1 MMPTTILRRPSCR
14 AREGRE
20 QNLKGVC
27 ASKQVACQ
35 RVWRNIP
42 IMLINRPIFSRAEK
56 IPSCINELSAREQ
69 IGPVNELLTS
79 QSTFLFKRFA
89 AYFR

>member
-1 MMPTTILRRPSCR
+1 MSLAQLAIT
-14 AREGRE
+14 
-20 QNLKGVC
+20 
-27 ASKQVACQ
+27 
-35 RVWRNIP
+35 
-42 IMLINRPIFSRAEK
+42 LINRPIFSRAEK